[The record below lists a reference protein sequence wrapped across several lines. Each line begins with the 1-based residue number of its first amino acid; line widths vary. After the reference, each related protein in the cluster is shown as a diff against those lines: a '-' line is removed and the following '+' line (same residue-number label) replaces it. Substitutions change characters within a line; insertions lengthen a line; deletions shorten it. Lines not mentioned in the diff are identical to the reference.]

1 MNFNKIFRN
10 HWSWT
15 KEQKIIFWWCFWIPK
30 GLWPLALIIK
40 QATMLRNLVLLL
52 PMYLLQYTRSVRHDI
67 WGYKQLCFCSSSC
80 QVFFSVLKKAEQT
93 GMSLLRCQA
102 QLWTVGVVLA
112 FKRVL
117 LWDWPVWVSISV
129 NIPLSWQLM
138 LERTEQ
144 LLTEA
149 QWAFLWQWS
158 LSWTVSPLSAALL
171 SPAPRTQHPPPPY
184 THSHTTPPP
193 LHTSCTFHKKETL

>member
-1 MNFNKIFRN
+1 
-10 HWSWT
+10 
-15 KEQKIIFWWCFWIPK
+15 
-30 GLWPLALIIK
+30 
-40 QATMLRNLVLLL
+40 MLCNLVLLL
-52 PMYLLQYTRSVRHDI
+52 PMYLLQYTRSVRHEI
-67 WGYKQLCFCSSSC
+67 WGHKQLCFCRSC
-80 QVFFSVLKKAEQT
+80 GQLFFLCSEEGWADISLIRFLVFSLAWLVLWVYKGQNASV
-93 GMSLLRCQA
+93 SLLRCQA
-102 QLWTVGVVLA
+102 QLWTVGVVLV
-112 FKRVL
+112 FKRFL

-184 THSHTTPPP
+184 THSHTPHQKPP
-193 LHTSCTFHKKETL
+193 TSCTFHKKETL